1 MILPTWFLIALLGHL
16 ANGAAFII
24 DKTLLRSSFSRPA
37 TYAGIIG
44 MIGVLALVLIPF
56 GVTAPD
62 AMGWFWMILSGAAFT
77 LSLWAFFTALS
88 AGEASRVV
96 PVIGSLIPILTL
108 AATAMF
114 LGERLRSDQ
123 FLGFIFLVI
132 ATIILS
138 GGAAKSRLR
147 PATIGIAVLA
157 ATTFAF
163 SSVTAKIAYDGYGFL
178 TTFTIS
184 RLAGVAA
191 AILILNIDKRALAE
205 VRQVFFGGR
214 GSSRKGN
221 GHAAA
226 LVITAQTLGG
236 LGFVGVQ
243 YATSL
248 GSAALVNALQAVQYA
263 LLVLVAFVL
272 RKSAPK
278 LLGEDPRT
286 RTVLRKCAA
295 IALTFIGL
303 WLVV

>member
-1 MILPTWFLIALLGHL
+1 MAFPSWFLIALLGHL

-44 MIGVLALVLIPF
+44 LIGIIALGLIPF

-62 AMGWFWMILSGAAFT
+62 AVGWFWMIVSGAAFT
-77 LSLWAFFTALS
+77 FSLWAFFTALS
-88 AGEASRVV
+88 EGEASRVV

-108 AATAMF
+108 IATVAF

-123 FLGFIFLVI
+123 FLGFVFLVI

-147 PATIGIAVLA
+147 ARTVGIAVLA
-157 ATTFAF
+157 AATFAF

-191 AILILNIDKRALAE
+191 AMLILNIDTRALAE

-214 GSSRKGN
+214 RTGTGR
-221 GHAAA
+221 AAA
-226 LVITAQTLGG
+226 MVITAQTLGG

-263 LLVLVAFVL
+263 LLVLVAFAL
-272 RKSAPK
+272 RTSAPK
-278 LLGEDPRT
+278 LLGEDPSP

-295 IALTFIGL
+295 VVLTFIGL